1 MRKQNAI
8 IISDIKAIRKHVY
21 MHYIV
26 MMYVMHSSPLLSAAL
41 LSHLC
46 FCLQSVVNRLIR
58 NPSNCTHGSGNQLS
72 PTSAEKNPNRF
83 F

>member
-26 MMYVMHSSPLLSAAL
+26 MMYVMHSSPLSSRSSAVTPVFLFTVCCEQAD
-41 LSHLC
+41 
-46 FCLQSVVNRLIR
+46 
-58 NPSNCTHGSGNQLS
+58 
-72 PTSAEKNPNRF
+72 
-83 F
+83 